1 MTITAAEVKPA
12 IDSRPKA
19 VLLAV
24 AAGLAIAASV
34 PPWGWWPL
42 SFVAF
47 ALIDQLLKGA
57 SARARFGR
65 MWIVTVAWMY
75 PAMLWMFDLTAPG
88 YVAVVPFFGIFFG
101 LVAALTPNTT
111 TRRFLLPS
119 AIAVAE
125 WARWSWPFGGVPLA
139 HIALGQVD
147 SPLGQTA
154 RLLGPLLV
162 VALVVVVGQALSSA
176 FDRQWRAAG
185 IGAAVCLVAILGA
198 YAHPRATN
206 VGDIDVAL
214 VQGGGPQQTRA
225 SSDQQPVVLA
235 RHIETTKRLDQPVDL
250 IVWPENV
257 VNPGSLLTREDADL
271 LVRDIAA
278 VQDAPVLAGWFYAV
292 SDTETV
298 NYQSVINPDGSETD
312 RYDKVRLVPFGEFVP
327 LRSVI
332 ELVNDE
338 IPGRD
343 VRVGTVEPVLD
354 TSAGPVGVAISWE
367 GYFEHRYRD
376 AVNNGAEVIINP
388 TNGSSYWLTQVQTQ
402 QVASNQLRAIETD
415 RWVMQ
420 VAPTGMS
427 AFIDPDGNVIQRTG
441 LEERSL
447 IVDTVSRRQGKTLAS
462 IVGPWPIL
470 LLGAAGLIWTAI
482 SSSTNTSLGRR
493 THGT

>member
-1 MTITAAEVKPA
+1 MTTTTEQKPA
-12 IDSRPKA
+12 ISSRSKTIP
-19 VLLAV
+19 LAI
-24 AAGLAIAASV
+24 AAGFAIAASV

-42 SFVAF
+42 AFVGF
-47 ALIDQLLKGA
+47 ALVDQLLKGA
-57 SARARFGR
+57 SAKARFGR
-65 MWIVTVAWMY
+65 MWLVTVAWMY

-88 YVAVVPFFGIFFG
+88 YVAVVPFFGVYFG
-101 LVAALTPNTT
+101 TVAAFTPSTT
-111 TRRFLLPS
+111 TRRLLLPG
-119 AIAVAE
+119 AIALAE

-139 HIALGQVD
+139 HIALGQVN

-154 RLLGPLLV
+154 RVLGPLLV
-162 VALVVVVGQALSSA
+162 VMLVVVVGQALSSLA
-176 FDRQWRAAG
+176 DKQWKASG
-185 IGAAVCLVAILGA
+185 IGAAVCLAAILAA

-206 VGDIDVAL
+206 IDEIDVAL
-214 VQGGGPQQTRA
+214 AQGGGPQRTRA
-225 SSDQQPVVLA
+225 SADQEPVVLA
-235 RHIETTKRLDQPVDL
+235 RHIETTKQLDQPVDL

-257 VNPGSLLTREDADL
+257 VNPGSLLNRQDADQ
-271 LVRDIAA
+271 LVRDIATA
-278 VQDAPVLAGWFYAV
+278 QDAPVLAGWFYAV

-298 NYQSVINPDGSETD
+298 NYHSVINPDGTETD

-327 LRSVI
+327 LRSII

-354 TSAGPVGVAISWE
+354 TSAGKVGVAISWE

-376 AVNNGAEVIINP
+376 AVNNGAEIIINP

-427 AFIDPDGNVIQRTG
+427 AFIDPDGNIIQRTG
-441 LEERSL
+441 LEERALL
-447 IVDTVSRRQGKTLAS
+447 IDTVSRREGRTLAS

-470 LLGAAGLIWTAI
+470 ILGAAGIVWAAV
-482 SSSTNTSLGRR
+482 SSSTIKPIRR
-493 THGT
+493 RFP